1 MRISLSLP
9 LFLFLSVAP
18 VSFAQEDPR
27 VAPQPDRRYLSLVP
41 GESIALRFENSFNN
55 VLIADP
61 AVADVDIID
70 GLNFILR
77 AKKSGFTS
85 ITLRDDKGTVAVR
98 DLTVALSLPHAPRSI
113 PPHHV
118 RVRVVEVPL
127 PSVRMNDRVT
137 AIEHQ
142 SARITSENYACPG
155 NGSFGCVLNSSVTT
169 STQTN
174 TQSTDDASGKR

>member
-9 LFLFLSVAP
+9 LFFFLSSAVAT
-18 VSFAQEDPR
+18 FAQEDPR
-27 VAPQPDRRYLSLVP
+27 VVQQPDRRSLSLVP
-41 GESIALRFENSFNN
+41 GESISLQFENAFNN
-55 VLIADP
+55 ILIADP
-61 AVADVDIID
+61 TVADVDIID
-70 GLNFILR
+70 GMNFILR
-77 AKKSGFTS
+77 AKKGGFTS

-98 DLTVALSLPHAPRSI
+98 DLTVALSLPPAPRSV

-127 PSVRMNDRVT
+127 PSIRMNDRVT
-137 AIEHQ
+137 AVEHQ
-142 SARITSENYACPG
+142 SARITSENYVCPG

-174 TQSTDDASGKR
+174 TRSTDANSNTR